1 MPDGSEMPKTKSA
14 KANTMEEKPAPNT
27 QEVAPAEPER
37 TVVVERRCRG
47 RLGGSAFL
55 LSLAVSRARHHGRRV
70 IPVDGDYKSET
81 LTRHYP
87 PGTADGAVVPKTR
100 DGTGFS
106 AMMVE
111 QMDLMA
117 EDRVSRVVD
126 VSGGGS
132 EIEQFL
138 NNLNLP
144 DFCRDMGIGLL
155 SVCMLGPEREDFQ
168 HLMSA
173 VSSRHLIPRN
183 MLIVFNEYLIPAGSN
198 AVIEFGS
205 ILNSQDYKDMEKA
218 GAKGIFVDHL
228 TA

>member
-14 KANTMEEKPAPNT
+14 KANTIEDQPAPHT
-27 QEVAPAEPER
+27 QEVASAEPEH
-37 TVVVERRCRG
+37 TVIVERRCRG

-55 LSLAVSRARHHGRRV
+55 LSLVSRARQHSRRV

-87 PGTADGAVVPKTR
+87 PGTADAAVVPKTR

-126 VSGGGS
+126 VSG
-132 EIEQFL
+132 
-138 NNLNLP
+138 
-144 DFCRDMGIGLL
+144 
-155 SVCMLGPEREDFQ
+155 VA
-168 HLMSA
+168 SA
-173 VSSRHLIPRN
+173 HATQPC
-183 MLIVFNEYLIPAGSN
+183 
-198 AVIEFGS
+198 
-205 ILNSQDYKDMEKA
+205 
-218 GAKGIFVDHL
+218 
-228 TA
+228 